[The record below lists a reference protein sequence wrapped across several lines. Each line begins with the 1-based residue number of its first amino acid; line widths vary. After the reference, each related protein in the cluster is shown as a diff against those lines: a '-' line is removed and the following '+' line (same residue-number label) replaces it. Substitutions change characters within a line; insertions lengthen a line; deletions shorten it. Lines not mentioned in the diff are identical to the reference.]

1 MPQNNSFF
9 TALLKTKAK
18 NRNMQLRAIILF
30 LCIAVLIVFSGFS
43 SGESQL
49 SKLMLEMKS
58 DMLRIKENVKA
69 GKPVGKYNKKKYAKI
84 YTAKVSS
91 ESKKGEHFEE
101 HATAFLVQ
109 CERTSQASGDQVKI
123 EYNNLV
129 TACIRCHEAYCPGP
143 LSMLKK
149 MKVN

>member
-1 MPQNNSFF
+1 MHFKGIIVF
-9 TALLKTKAK
+9 LFIAL
-18 NRNMQLRAIILF
+18 
-30 LCIAVLIVFSGFS
+30 LIVFSGFS
-43 SGESQL
+43 TGESQL

-58 DMLRIKENVKA
+58 DMIRMKENVQT
-69 GKPVGKYNKKKYAKI
+69 GKPFGKFNKKKYTKI

-91 ESKKGEHFEE
+91 ESKRGEHFEE
-101 HATAFLVQ
+101 YARAFLVQ
-109 CERTSQASGDQVKI
+109 CDRSYQAPEELRKA

-129 TACIRCHEAYCPGP
+129 TACIRCHETYCPGP